1 MSDSN
6 DRGNGNGRK
15 GRDHNGLP
23 SNVDAERFVLGSIL
37 TGCVDFETV
46 QRGLET
52 SDFSL
57 EMHRRIF
64 SRMAD
69 LHARGET
76 INRVTLANELM
87 RLNELNNVGGLGYL
101 VSLDDGMPQI
111 PNVDSYLNILRK
123 KATLR
128 KIIFA
133 ATHLR
138 DSALLEVDEPRELLE
153 GMRRKLDQI
162 GGTSPDTCDS
172 VVAEIPSTWGYE
184 DTTTYVVDGLVPEG
198 ALTIW
203 TGASGDGKST
213 LAVAM
218 AAAVAQGHTFLGR
231 AVRQRP
237 VLYIDRENTIATVK
251 DRLLRLGIPDIHGSM
266 KIWGTWWQ
274 GHEPPGPAEACVI
287 AYARRV
293 KPLIVFDSLIAF
305 ARCDENSS
313 QEMRRHMNLYR
324 DLAALGATVLII
336 HHRSDK
342 SETETDYRG
351 SSDIR
356 AVVDSAWGLK
366 RDDGSGAGDPLGRMV
381 LKPYKTRMG
390 PGKLLRLEYAD
401 GAFLSVDGPS
411 RPSLD
416 IVLELVASHPGAT
429 QQELRKLAQQQGL
442 GDKRLRET
450 LDDAVV
456 TGKIVARRCKH
467 NALRYSCRK
476 GL

>member
-6 DRGNGNGRK
+6 DRENGNGRK
-15 GRDHNGLP
+15 GRRHNGLP

-37 TGCVDFETV
+37 NGCVDFETV
-46 QRGLET
+46 QHGLET

-69 LHARGET
+69 LRARSET

-111 PNVDSYLNILRK
+111 PNIDSYLNILRK
-123 KATLR
+123 KAALR
-128 KIIFA
+128 EIIFA

-138 DSALLEVDEPRELLE
+138 ESALLELDEPRELLE

-162 GGTSPDTCDS
+162 GRTSPDTCDS
-172 VVAEIPSTWGYE
+172 VLAELPSTWKYE
-184 DTTTYVVDGLVPEG
+184 DTVRYLVDELIVEG
-198 ALTIW
+198 AVTIW

-213 LAVAM
+213 LALAM
-218 AAAVAQGHTFLGR
+218 AAAVALGQSFLGR
-231 AVRQRP
+231 PVRQRP
-237 VLYIDRENTIATVK
+237 VLYIDRENTIAVVK
-251 DRLLRLGIPDIHGSM
+251 DRLFRLGIPDIHDRM

-313 QEMRRHMNLYR
+313 YEMRRHMQLYR
-324 DLAALGATVLII
+324 DLAAVGATVLII

-342 SETETDYRG
+342 GEATDYRG

-366 RDDGSGAGDPLGRMV
+366 RDDGTGAGEAIGRLV
-381 LKPYKTRMG
+381 LNPYKTRMG
-390 PGKLLRLEYAD
+390 PGKPLRIEYAD
-401 GAFLSVDGPS
+401 GGFLPVDGTVTS
-411 RPSLD
+411 
-416 IVLELVASHPGAT
+416 
-429 QQELRKLAQQQGL
+429 
-442 GDKRLRET
+442 GDR
-450 LDDAVV
+450 DH
-456 TGKIVARRCKH
+456 G
-467 NALRYSCRK
+467 
-476 GL
+476 